1 MNGGR
6 ITVYGGAAGAGGA
19 GSQGGNGA
27 AGCIIL
33 HYGVKTVVE

>member
-27 AGCIIL
+27 SGCIIL
-33 HYGVKTVVE
+33 YYGVKTVVE

>member
-33 HYGVKTVVE
+33 YYGVKTVVE